1 MALIV
6 RKAQPGD
13 IPFILDLLD
22 QIRDLHHRG
31 RPDVFKDNGTKYT
44 AADLEEKLKN
54 SGECIFVAYDGD
66 KPLGYVCTVT
76 TEYSHHNIM
85 LDKKILYIDDL
96 CVYSSSRGR
105 GVGRVLMDKAKDYAK
120 ETGCASMELV
130 CWKFEGSAEGF
141 YRSYGFTTMSR
152 RMEYKIK

>member
-1 MALIV
+1 MAISV
-6 RKAQPGD
+6 RRAQPGD

-31 RPDVFKDNGTKYT
+31 RPDVFKDSGTKYT
-44 AADLEEKLKN
+44 ASELEEKL
-54 SGECIFVAYDGD
+54 GRDDECIFVAYDGEQ
-66 KPLGYVCTVT
+66 PLGYVCTVT
-76 TEYSHHNIM
+76 TEYSRHNVM

-96 CVYSSSRGR
+96 CVYPSSRGR
-105 GVGRVLMDKAKDYAK
+105 GVGRMLMDKAKYYAK
-120 ETGCASMELV
+120 ECGCASMELV

-152 RMEYKIK
+152 RMEYRIK